1 LKKLERNLT
10 RLIGCSVRVV
20 DSGLYPDEAGEASVN
35 LLFSDGTQLRADYWR
50 LFRDGRACLSGFDHR
65 QQYGLPAPIDAIAE
79 LEKQL
84 ENEKVSAAKLDLESG
99 DLVIRFGEGSK
110 LQVFNF
116 TGYEIWE
123 LRFPDGTVEY
133 SNYALR

>member
-1 LKKLERNLT
+1 M
-10 RLIGCSVRVV
+10 S
-20 DSGLYPDEAGEASVN
+20 
-35 LLFSDGTQLRADYWR
+35 LLFSGGTKLRADYWR
-50 LFRDGRACLSGFDHR
+50 LFRNGKAYLSGFDHQ
-65 QQYGLPAPIDAIAE
+65 QQYGLPEPIDAIGE
-79 LEKQL
+79 MRNQL
-84 ENEKVSAAKLDLESG
+84 ENEKVKEVRVDSESG

>member
-1 LKKLERNLT
+1 VKKLERNLT
-10 RLIGCSVRVV
+10 RLIGCSVRVA
-20 DSGLYPDEAGEASVN
+20 DSGTYPDQAGEASVA
-35 LLFSDGTQLRADYWR
+35 LSFSDGTKLRAEYWR
-50 LFRDGRACLSGFDHR
+50 LFKDGKAYLSSFDHR

-99 DLVIRFGEGSK
+99 DLVVCFGEGSK

-123 LRFPDGTVEY
+123 LRFPDGTGEY
-133 SNYALR
+133 SNYALQ